1 MSTPSKVK
9 STPRRDQIRAFVKQ
23 LERELDRE
31 KVERER
37 LRDVSG
43 LYVSP
48 EKPLGRSRIS
58 QERPPSASKGTP
70 SSSTPSSQVKSVA
83 KSSGSRVGERSAEK
97 VGRKEEEEEEP
108 QKGMLTLSADEVD
121 SLLLRIVTLEEKVKL
136 YDEELHKE
144 RKVAESALRE
154 AEKDVLNTM
163 EKYKVLLEENAT
175 LKGQLHESLTL
186 NARLY
191 QLLEV
196 SAQQLQRLQGLAE
209 AGALA
214 KQEEEE
220 ARKVG
225 VVRDEPAE
233 SGKRERFPVDVAE
246 DVSGDEDEDGES
258 GIHTETDEGD
268 ESEEG
273 AGRVTHVARAG
284 QGSGM
289 KEHVEVDVEEG
300 EEEEEG
306 SQDGY
311 DYEEK
316 GWSTEEAE
324 YGAKLFMDRLEQ
336 LQRENE
342 DLKTNLQQERE
353 LVAFAAERLYGGTD
367 AMPSPL
373 RRRFEGSRMQ
383 KK

>member
-1 MSTPSKVK
+1 MK
-9 STPRRDQIRAFVKQ
+9 STPRRDQIRVFVKQ

-48 EKPLGRSRIS
+48 EKPLGRSRIA
-58 QERPPSASKGTP
+58 QERLPSASKGTP
-70 SSSTPSSQVKSVA
+70 LSSTPAPQVKSA
-83 KSSGSRVGERSAEK
+83 SKSLGVKSGSSKKAERVERVE
-97 VGRKEEEEEEP
+97 KEEEEEEEEET
-108 QKGMLTLSADEVD
+108 QKGMLTLSAEEVD

-163 EKYKVLLEENAT
+163 EKYKTLLEENAT

-196 SAQQLQRLQGLAE
+196 SAQQLQRMQGLAE
-209 AGALA
+209 ADALV
-214 KQEEEE
+214 KQKE
-220 ARKVG
+220 G
-225 VVRDEPAE
+225 E
-233 SGKRERFPVDVAE
+233 SGEVDVVLDAPPESRRRERFPVDVVE
-246 DVSGDEDEDGES
+246 EVEEVSGDDDEEEES
-258 GIHTETDEGD
+258 GIHTETDETE

-273 AGRVTHVARAG
+273 DTRVPHMTYAG
-284 QGSGM
+284 QIAGG
-289 KEHVEVDVEEG
+289 EEDIEG

-306 SQDGY
+306 SQDGC

-324 YGAKLFMDRLEQ
+324 YGARLFMDRLEQ
-336 LQRENE
+336 LQREN
-342 DLKTNLQQERE
+342 DGLKTNLQQERE

-373 RRRFEGSRMQ
+373 RRRFEGSLMQ